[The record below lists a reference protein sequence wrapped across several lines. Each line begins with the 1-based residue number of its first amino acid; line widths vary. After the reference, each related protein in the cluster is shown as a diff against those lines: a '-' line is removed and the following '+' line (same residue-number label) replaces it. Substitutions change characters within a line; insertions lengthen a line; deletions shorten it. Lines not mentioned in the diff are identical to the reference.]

1 MQAPT
6 LRTGIWNLPERYLR
20 YFVAKVCLEKASSTH
35 ITCDYALSIPCKSP
49 EYSHSHSHSH
59 SREYTHS
66 THRLNRG
73 FVHCCRAN
81 RLSEEMARF
90 SSWNKQ
96 TKLQCTWWFIYWIG
110 ELDYWASG
118 EGSRALL
125 MLTVILTKVL
135 VFNDEST
142 MTL

>member
-6 LRTGIWNLPERYLR
+6 LLTGIWNLPERYLR
-20 YFVAKVCLEKASSTH
+20 YFVANVCLEKASSTH
-35 ITCDYALSIPCKSP
+35 ITCDFALSIPCKSP

-81 RLSEEMARF
+81 RLSGEMARF
-90 SSWNKQ
+90 SSWNKP

-125 MLTVILTKVL
+125 NLTVILTKVL